1 MARTPRTPRGGAA
14 HKVAIGGGGE
24 LGGSEKGWR
33 WRGWRDAARAEVL
46 VAVGF
51 LATLALLVV
60 VFGGGAGSL
69 AAVSSPEIEFVQE
82 PGKVIVLLPQ
92 LNVVHLGVEFSGAH
106 VGILPRFDLLP
117 VQFFSSLCF
126 VVINSTLELANCIST
141 QNFN

>member
-1 MARTPRTPRGGAA
+1 MARTPRGGAA

-33 WRGWRDAARAEVL
+33 WRWRGWRGAARAEVL

-69 AAVSSPEIEFVQE
+69 AAFSSPGTEFVQE
-82 PGKVIVLLPQ
+82 PGKVIVLPLQ
-92 LNVVHLGVEFSGAH
+92 LAPCSFGLSATSQQYFS
-106 VGILPRFDLLP
+106 LRT
-117 VQFFSSLCF
+117 
-126 VVINSTLELANCIST
+126 N
-141 QNFN
+141 